1 MITQSSDTDP
11 QAERVQIELMRS
23 LSVSQRFSI
32 VCSLSQT
39 VMTLSRRA
47 IRRANPTM
55 SERVLDLTF
64 VAYHYGEDLAE
75 RLRQYLR
82 RKQL

>member
-11 QAERVQIELMRS
+11 RAERVQIELIRAAS
-23 LSVSQRFSI
+23 ASRRFSM
-32 VCSLSQT
+32 VRSLSQT

-47 IRRANPTM
+47 IQRANPSWT
-55 SERVLDLTF
+55 EREVDLAF

-75 RLRQYLR
+75 RLGEYLK

>member
-11 QAERVQIELMRS
+11 QAERVQIELLRAA
-23 LSVSQRFSI
+23 SVSERISL
-32 VCSLSQT
+32 VRSLSQT

-47 IRRANPTM
+47 IQRVNPSM
-55 SERVLDLTF
+55 SERELDLAF